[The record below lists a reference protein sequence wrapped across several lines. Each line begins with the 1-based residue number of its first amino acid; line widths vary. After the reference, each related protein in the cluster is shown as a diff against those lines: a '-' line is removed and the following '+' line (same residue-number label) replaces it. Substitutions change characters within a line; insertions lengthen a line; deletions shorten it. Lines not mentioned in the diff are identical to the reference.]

1 MAFLVYT
8 ILLFIFIFFFLLIA
22 GVFKTALDDDSNK
35 KSVYKVDISIESD
48 DSPNNK
54 RGENTSYTN

>member
-35 KSVYKVDISIESD
+35 KSVYKVEISIESED
-48 DSPNNK
+48 TPSK
-54 RGENTSYTN
+54 REENTSYTN